1 MLFLLGC
8 LKLLDMEYM
17 YTGLLLGSGSNGWSS
32 NGAKTSQVLLGHETQ
47 LNMSI
52 SGTPSLNILER
63 KIKHAEYKVNPG

>member
-32 NGAKTSQVLLGHETQ
+32 NGAKTSQVLLVHETQ
-47 LNMSI
+47 LNNVDLWHA
-52 SGTPSLNILER
+52 SLSK